1 MTARRLLLAL
11 ALFFLPLT
19 PAAPSGAPPL
29 DFGGPFALVDQDGRP
44 RTDKDFLGHYLRV
57 YFGYARCPILCPSN
71 LAEMTAALDE
81 LGALAARV
89 RPIFITVDPAR
100 DTPEVLKRYIANF
113 HPRLI
118 GLGGTERQVAA
129 AARVYRVHRVKVV
142 AKDAGAN
149 DYLVSHSPNF
159 YLMGPD
165 GKFLT
170 LMPHGTDAPAIARIL
185 RKYLS

>member
-11 ALFFLPLT
+11 ALLFPPLA
-19 PAAPSGAPPL
+19 PVAAQAAPLL

-44 RTDKDFLGHYLRV
+44 RTDKDFLGHYLLV
-57 YFGYARCPILCPSN
+57 YFGYTRCPILCPSN

-100 DTPEVLKRYIANF
+100 DKPEALKQFIANF

-129 AARVYRVHRVKVV
+129 AARAYGVLRAKLV
-142 AKDAGAN
+142 AKGADRD
-149 DYLVSHSPNF
+149 DYLVNHSPNF
-159 YLMGPD
+159 FLMGPD
-165 GKFLT
+165 GKFLA
-170 LMPHGTDAPAIARIL
+170 LIPHATDAPAIARIL